1 MNTWLVVLTS
11 SAVGV
16 LVGGIVNLIGQ
27 WFERDSRR
35 DEMLLSRAIEMSAKK
50 SEYAIKVAG
59 QNPYMGAWLVDDV
72 VNAEKYYRWLKAL
85 LDTGKLPPDA
95 DKERPKQ

>member
-1 MNTWLVVLTS
+1 MNTWLVVVTS

-16 LVGGIVNLIGQ
+16 LVGSVVNLLGQ
-27 WFERDSRR
+27 WFERRSRR
-35 DEMLLSRAIEMSAKK
+35 DEMLLSRAIEMSVKK
-50 SEYAIKVAG
+50 SEYAVKVAE
-59 QNPYMGAWLVDDV
+59 QNPFMGAWLVDDV

-95 DKERPKQ
+95 DKERPK